1 MVGILMTRPAGAGP
15 LAFWDGDHRILVT
28 GSLLGLALLLGALV
42 IAAVGRWRR
51 RDSSGLSP
59 SAELS
64 RYRSLYEKGEISQ
77 EEFERLRDLLGG
89 QIRRSVNVSQGKALA
104 GGGPSAP
111 QPAAGPQDGFP
122 PPTPPEAP
130 EHGIRPG

>member
-1 MVGILMTRPAGAGP
+1 MVRILMTRPAGTGP

-104 GGGPSAP
+104 GSGPSAV
-111 QPAAGPQDGFP
+111 GPQDGLP